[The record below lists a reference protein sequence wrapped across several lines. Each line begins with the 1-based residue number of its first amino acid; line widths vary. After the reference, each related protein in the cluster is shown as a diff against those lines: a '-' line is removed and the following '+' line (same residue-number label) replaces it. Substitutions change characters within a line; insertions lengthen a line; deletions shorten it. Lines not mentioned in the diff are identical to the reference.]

1 MKRRNL
7 RLVLMTTMLFIMTT
21 ALSFAEEVDVAAENA
36 AKFGI
41 WTLIPPLVAISL
53 AFITK
58 NVIVSLVIGIMS
70 GGFILNI
77 TGNNPFMAIFYSFL
91 DLIQRAVD
99 SLADPWNA
107 GIILQVLA
115 IGGVINLVGKMGG
128 AKAIAEALSKRAK
141 TAKSAQIMT
150 WFAGLF
156 VFFDDYANSLII
168 GPMMRP
174 VTDKMK
180 VSRERLAF
188 IIDAT
193 AAPVA
198 GIAIISTWIG
208 LEIGLIGDAFSSIGV
223 EANAFGVFLNTIPFR
238 FYNILILGF
247 IVMTALLLKDFGPMR
262 KAELECRRGSQN
274 LTSNEEV
281 NRQLSKHDDLE
292 PLPGVKLSVWNAII
306 PIGALIVG
314 ALFAFYYSGY
324 TAIMGGE
331 DSAVIQI
338 MQNSPASFNGI
349 KEAFS
354 NADAS
359 VALFQSALFAGIVAM
374 VMGVAKKIFT
384 VSEALDVWV
393 DGMKTLVIT
402 GVILICA
409 WSLSSVIK
417 ELGTAKYIITLL
429 SGSFPG
435 FLLPSLIFI
444 LGSIISFATGT
455 AYGTMGILMPLAVPL
470 AHSIN
475 PQMSFIVVSTSAVLT
490 GAIFG
495 DHCSPISDTTIL
507 SSMGAGCNHIE
518 HVRTQMPYAIF
529 TAIIAVVFGYIPA
542 GLGMPVYLVLPIAL
556 GAIFIGVQILG
567 KTVDDVEEIIN
578 SANTQNQF

>member
-1 MKRRNL
+1 MKKRNF
-7 RLVLMTTMLFIMTT
+7 RLILMTTMLFIMTT
-21 ALSFAEEVDVAAENA
+21 ALSFADEVDVAGQNA

-77 TGNNPFMAIFYSFL
+77 SGNNPFMALFYSFL
-91 DLIQRAVD
+91 DLIQRAVN

-141 TAKSAQIMT
+141 SAKSAQIIT
-150 WFAGLF
+150 WVAGLL

-180 VSRERLAF
+180 ISRERLAF

-208 LEIGLIGDAFSSIGV
+208 LEVGLIGSAFDSIGV
-223 EANAFGVFLNTIPFR
+223 KTNAFGVFLNTIPFR

-247 IVMTALLLKDFGPMR
+247 IVITALLLKDFGPMR
-262 KAELECRRGSQN
+262 KAEIECRRGG
-274 LTSNEEV
+274 LKLASNEDINKE
-281 NRQLSKHDDLE
+281 LSKHDELE

-306 PIGALIVG
+306 PIGALILG

-331 DSAVIQI
+331 DSAVIQL
-338 MQNSPASFNGI
+338 MQNSPASFDAI

-359 VALFQSALFAGIVAM
+359 VALFQSAFFAGLVAII
-374 VMGVAKKIFT
+374 MGVAKKIFT
-384 VSEALDVWV
+384 LSEALDIWV
-393 DGMKTLVIT
+393 DGMKTLIIT

-417 ELGTAKYIITLL
+417 ELGTAKYLIQLL
-429 SGSFPG
+429 SGSLPPFI
-435 FLLPSLIFI
+435 LPSLIFV
-444 LGSIISFATGT
+444 LGAIISFATGT
-455 AYGTMGILMPLAVPL
+455 SYGTMGILMPLAIPL
-470 AHSIN
+470 AYSIN
-475 PQMSFIVVSTSAVLT
+475 PDMSYVIVATSAVLT

-507 SSMGAGCNHIE
+507 SSMGAGCNHID

-529 TAIIAVVFGYIPA
+529 VAVITILFGYIPA
-542 GLGMPVYLVLPIAL
+542 GFGLPVYVVLPIAFV
-556 GAIFIGVQILG
+556 AMFIGIQIFG
-567 KTVDDVEEIIN
+567 KSVEVEDIDGDGILE
-578 SANTQNQF
+578 S

>member
-1 MKRRNL
+1 MKKRNF
-7 RLVLMTTMLFIMTT
+7 RLILMTTMLFIMTT
-21 ALSFAEEVDVAAENA
+21 ALSFADEVDVAGQNA

-77 TGNNPFMAIFYSFL
+77 SGNNPFMALFYSFL
-91 DLIQRAVD
+91 DLIQRAVN

-141 TAKSAQIMT
+141 SAKSAQIIT
-150 WFAGLF
+150 WVAGLL

-180 VSRERLAF
+180 ISRERLAF

-208 LEIGLIGDAFSSIGV
+208 LEVGLIGSAFDSIGV
-223 EANAFGVFLNTIPFR
+223 KTNAFGVFLNTIPFR

-247 IVMTALLLKDFGPMR
+247 IVITALLLKDFGPMR
-262 KAELECRRGSQN
+262 KAEIECRRGGLN
-274 LTSNEEV
+274 LSSNEDVDKE
-281 NRQLSKHDDLE
+281 LSKHDELE

-306 PIGALIVG
+306 PIGALILG

-331 DSAVIQI
+331 DSAVIQL
-338 MQNSPASFNGI
+338 MQNSPASFDAI

-359 VALFQSALFAGIVAM
+359 VALFQSAFFAGLVAII
-374 VMGVAKKIFT
+374 MGVAKKIFT
-384 VSEALDVWV
+384 LSEALDIWV
-393 DGMKTLVIT
+393 DGMKTLIIT

-417 ELGTAKYIITLL
+417 ELGTAKYLIQLL
-429 SGSFPG
+429 SGSLPPFI
-435 FLLPSLIFI
+435 LPSLIFV
-444 LGSIISFATGT
+444 LGAIISFATGT
-455 AYGTMGILMPLAVPL
+455 SYGTMGILMPLAIPL
-470 AHSIN
+470 AYSIN
-475 PQMSFIVVSTSAVLT
+475 PDMSYVIVATSAVLT

-507 SSMGAGCNHIE
+507 SSMGAGCNHID

-529 TAIIAVVFGYIPA
+529 VAVITIVFGYIPA
-542 GLGMPVYLVLPIAL
+542 GFGLPVYVVLPIAFV
-556 GAIFIGVQILG
+556 AMFIGIQIFG
-567 KTVDDVEEIIN
+567 KSVEVEDIDGDGILE
-578 SANTQNQF
+578 S

>member
-1 MKRRNL
+1 MKKRNF
-7 RLVLMTTMLFIMTT
+7 RLILMTTMLFIMTT
-21 ALSFAEEVDVAAENA
+21 ALSFADEVDVAGQNA

-77 TGNNPFMAIFYSFL
+77 SGNNPFMALFYSFL
-91 DLIQRAVD
+91 DLIQRAVN

-141 TAKSAQIMT
+141 SAKSAQIIT
-150 WFAGLF
+150 WVAGLL

-180 VSRERLAF
+180 ISRERLAF

-208 LEIGLIGDAFSSIGV
+208 LEVGLIGSAFDSIGV
-223 EANAFGVFLNTIPFR
+223 ETNAFGVFLNTIPFR

-247 IVMTALLLKDFGPMR
+247 IVITALLLKDFGPMR
-262 KAELECRRGSQN
+262 KAEIECRRGGLN
-274 LTSNEEV
+274 LSSNEDV
-281 NRQLSKHDDLE
+281 NKELSKHDELE

-306 PIGALIVG
+306 PIGALILG

-331 DSAVIQI
+331 DSAVIQL
-338 MQNSPASFNGI
+338 MQNSPASFDAI

-359 VALFQSALFAGIVAM
+359 VALFQSAFFAGLVAII
-374 VMGVAKKIFT
+374 MGVAKKIFT
-384 VSEALDVWV
+384 LSEALDIWV
-393 DGMKTLVIT
+393 DGMKTLIIT

-417 ELGTAKYIITLL
+417 ELGTAKYLIQLL
-429 SGSFPG
+429 SGSLPPFI
-435 FLLPSLIFI
+435 LPSLIFVI
-444 LGSIISFATGT
+444 GAIISFATGT
-455 AYGTMGILMPLAVPL
+455 SYGTMGILMPLAIPL
-470 AHSIN
+470 AYSIN
-475 PQMSFIVVSTSAVLT
+475 PDMSYVIVATSAVLT

-507 SSMGAGCNHIE
+507 SSMGAGCNHID

-529 TAIIAVVFGYIPA
+529 VAVITIVFGYIPA
-542 GLGMPVYLVLPIAL
+542 GFGLPVYVVLPIAFV
-556 GAIFIGVQILG
+556 AMFIGIQIFG
-567 KTVDDVEEIIN
+567 KSVEVEDIDGDRILE
-578 SANTQNQF
+578 S